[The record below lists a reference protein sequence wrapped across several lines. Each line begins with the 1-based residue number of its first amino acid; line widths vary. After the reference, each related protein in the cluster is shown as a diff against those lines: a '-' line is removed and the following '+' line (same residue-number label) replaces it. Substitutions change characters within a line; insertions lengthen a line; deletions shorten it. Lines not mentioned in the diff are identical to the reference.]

1 MALTYEPI
9 STTTVGTATPS
20 ITFSSIPQTYT
31 DLRVVFSGKAD
42 TGLPSLYLR
51 LNGDTTAAN
60 YVGYNM
66 YSQSTTPTASFDAN
80 LGYIVSGAM
89 ATSLN
94 SSVIDIFKYTTT
106 TYYRPLLIRSSNS
119 YSSLNERRASAF
131 WLSTAA
137 VTSVTLGSTSNN
149 LAVGTIATLYGIK
162 AA

>member
-9 STTTVGTATPS
+9 STTTLGTATATIS
-20 ITFSSIPQTYT
+20 FSSIPQTYT

-42 TGLPSLYLR
+42 NISSLYVR
-51 LNGDTTAAN
+51 LNNDTSTAN
-60 YVGYNM
+60 YLGYNM

-89 ATSLN
+89 ALSIN

-106 TYYRPLLIRSSNS
+106 TYYRPLLIRSSNA
-119 YSSLNERRASAF
+119 YAYLNERRASAF
-131 WLSTAA
+131 WLSTSA
-137 VTSVTLGSTSNN
+137 VTTVTLGTTVGS
-149 LAVGTIATLYGIK
+149 LAVGTMATLYGIK